1 MTEEQTML
9 WDTADRYLRD
19 HTDFNQRRDQIAEAI
34 YNQPEKWQAFAE
46 MGWLAMPFPESLD
59 GLNFGLRE
67 IAILAELCGQYLVTE
82 PLIDALAVASTVLIR
97 SEQAATLVPGVISGD
112 LIAIAAID
120 EPTAGSRLSPSCT
133 LSQTDSGWRLQG
145 KKYWISAGA
154 SATHFAVL
162 ADSSNGLAW
171 VLVAKN
177 AAGLSCETFP
187 THDGKGGANCHFD
200 LPISDDQILLSGDA
214 AAEALSAFREC
225 AMILSSAETLGAAQ
239 AALDTTVDY
248 TKQREQFGQPLAS
261 FQALQHR
268 MANMLIQTELTR
280 SLVYSACDAA
290 DHDSPDR
297 GRFARAAKV
306 KSAAVGRKVTQEAIQ
321 LHGGIATTDEYIVG
335 HFFKRVTA
343 LETWVCSKG
352 EALQEFIAL
361 DAKKVASANSASR
374 H

>member
-1 MTEEQTML
+1 
-9 WDTADRYLRD
+9 
-19 HTDFNQRRDQIAEAI
+19 
-34 YNQPEKWQAFAE
+34 
-46 MGWLAMPFPESLD
+46 
-59 GLNFGLRE
+59 
-67 IAILAELCGQYLVTE
+67 
-82 PLIDALAVASTVLIR
+82 
-97 SEQAATLVPGVISGD
+97 
-112 LIAIAAID
+112 
-120 EPTAGSRLSPSCT
+120 
-133 LSQTDSGWRLQG
+133 LQG

-162 ADSSNGLAW
+162 ANSCNGLAW
-171 VLVAKN
+171 VLVEKN

-200 LPISDDQILLSGDA
+200 LPINDDQILLMGDA

-225 AMILSSAETLGAAQ
+225 AMVLSSAETLGAAQ

-280 SLVYSACDAA
+280 SLVYAACDAA
-290 DHDSPDR
+290 DRDSSDR

-352 EALQEFIAL
+352 EALQEFMAI
-361 DAKKVASANSASR
+361 DTDKITSAGPA
-374 H
+374 